1 MITRSKLTI
10 IPAIDIKAGRAVRLH
25 QGQQDA
31 VTDYGDP
38 LEKAREFQ
46 TAGARWLHVVDLDAA
61 FGVGE
66 NRAIVESI
74 VKETD
79 ISVEISGGIR
89 DSTAVERALETGA
102 KRVVLGTAAIEDP
115 EWGKSMISRFGD
127 RIVIGLDLRNGHVAT
142 RGWTQTEGEAEF
154 FIEQFDE
161 SGCSTYMVTDIS
173 KDGTLSGPNLDLLS
187 KIARSTRA
195 TIIASGGIASLGDI
209 SAIRELVPIG
219 VESAIVGKALYE
231 GAFTVAEA
239 CDVAEA
245 M

>member
-1 MITRSKLTI
+1 MTTRSKLTI
-10 IPAIDIKAGRAVRLH
+10 IPAIDVKAGRAVRLH
-25 QGQQDA
+25 QGQSDA

-38 LEKAREFQ
+38 LEKAHQFQ

-74 VKETD
+74 VKETN

-89 DSTAVERALETGA
+89 DTQAVERALATGA
-102 KRVVLGTAAIEDP
+102 ERVILGTAAIENPD
-115 EWGKSMISRFGD
+115 WGKAMISRFGD
-127 RIVIGLDLRNGHVAT
+127 RIVIGLDLRDGNVAT
-142 RGWTQTEGEAEF
+142 RGWTHSEGKAAF
-154 FIEQFDE
+154 FIEQFDT

-173 KDGTLSGPNLDLLS
+173 KDGTLTGPNLELLS
-187 KIARSTRA
+187 EIARSTRA
-195 TIIASGGIASLGDI
+195 TIIASGGIASLADI
-209 SAIRELVPIG
+209 AAIRELVPIG